1 MDRRPPPYDHLS
13 RDQLIDLVVEQAA
26 RIEQLEARNR
36 ELGAQNRALT
46 ARVAELEAENRTLRA
61 RMAELG
67 SQVRQLL
74 EKLGNPATPKNS
86 SLPPSQGQKPNR
98 PDAKGKVRPRRPG
111 FFERALHPNPDAIVK
126 RQVGFC
132 PGCGSAELRPVG
144 TKSYDHHEL
153 VATPIRT
160 TRVELEVCAC
170 GRCGKRAVAAPPP
183 GLEPGKLLGARLTG
197 FLLVLR
203 HYLDAPYRRIRLLL
217 DELFGIRLSN
227 GHLVAVMAEA
237 AAGMAPAAVA
247 IEAAIR
253 SAPVVL
259 SDETGLRVAGTN
271 SFVWMFRTAFD
282 IRFLVD
288 RTRSKKVVAALLAD
302 ARPECWI
309 SDRYGGQQGWAAEHQ
324 TCLAH
329 LRRACVRAVER
340 GDTAF
345 AAALEQAV
353 LDILAWDG
361 RKPEWADATLAARW
375 QDMER
380 RLDRIVAIAPLHPEG
395 ETLRRWVKAHRAEL
409 TLCLRRRDVPATN
422 NASERA
428 LRPIVTAR
436 KVFGCCRSWEGARVM
451 ADIRTV
457 LMTARARGLRVM
469 DALSVALAGGVLP
482 PGAKPV
488 PAG

>member
-1 MDRRPPPYDHLS
+1 MP
-13 RDQLIDLVVEQAA
+13 
-26 RIEQLEARNR
+26 
-36 ELGAQNRALT
+36 
-46 ARVAELEAENRTLRA
+46 RA
-61 RMAELG
+61 R
-67 SQVRQLL
+67 
-74 EKLGNPATPKNS
+74 PD
-86 SLPPSQGQKPNR
+86 R
-98 PDAKGKVRPRRPG
+98 PDAKGKARPRRPG
-111 FFERALHPNPDAIVK
+111 FFERPLPPHPDAIVK

-132 PGCGSAELRPVG
+132 PGCGSAERRPVG
-144 TKSYDHHEL
+144 TKSYDPHEL
-153 VATPIRT
+153 VAAPIRT
-160 TRVELEVCAC
+160 TRVEPEVRAC
-170 GRCGKRAVAAPPP
+170 GRCGTRAVAAPPP
-183 GLEPGKLLGARLTG
+183 GLAPGKRLGARLTG

-203 HYLDAPYRRIRLLL
+203 HYLDAPYRRLL
-217 DELFGIRLSN
+217 DELFGSKLSH
-227 GHLVAVMAEA
+227 GHLVAVMA
-237 AAGMAPAAVA
+237 AAVDD

-288 RTRSKKVVAALLAD
+288 RTRSKQVIAALLAD
-302 ARPECWI
+302 ARPACWI
-309 SDRYGGQQGWAAEHQ
+309 SDRYGGQQGWGLEHQ

-329 LRRACVRAVER
+329 LRRACVKAIER

-361 RKPEWADATLAARW
+361 RKPAWADATLNARL
-375 QDMER
+375 QAMER
-380 RLDRIVAIAPLHPEG
+380 RLDRIVGIAPLHAEG
-395 ETLRRWVKAHRAEL
+395 ERLRRWVKAHRGEL

-428 LRPIVTAR
+428 LRPVVTAR

-469 DALSVALAGGVLP
+469 DALGVALAGGVLP

>member
-1 MDRRPPPYDHLS
+1 MDRRPTPYDHLS

-36 ELGAQNRALT
+36 ALEAQNGALT
-46 ARVAELEAENRTLRA
+46 ARVAEQADRITALE
-61 RMAELG
+61 

-74 EKLGNPATPKNS
+74 EKLGNPPTPKNS
-86 SLPPSQGQKPNR
+86 SLPPSQGKKPNR
-98 PDAKGKVRPRRPG
+98 PDAKGKARPRRPG

-126 RQVGFC
+126 RQVGSC

-153 VATPIRT
+153 VAAPIRT

-170 GRCGKRAVAAPPP
+170 GRCGRRAVAAPPP
-183 GLEPGKLLGARLTG
+183 GLEPGQLLGERLTG

-237 AAGMAPAAVA
+237 AAGMAPAVAA

-259 SDETGLRVAGTN
+259 SDETGLRVGGRN
-271 SFVWMFRTAFD
+271 GFVWMFRTAFD

-345 AAALEQAV
+345 AAALEQTV

-469 DALSVALAGGVLP
+469 DAIGVALAGDVLP
-482 PGAKPV
+482 PGADPV
-488 PAG
+488 PVG

>member
-1 MDRRPPPYDHLS
+1 
-13 RDQLIDLVVEQAA
+13 
-26 RIEQLEARNR
+26 
-36 ELGAQNRALT
+36 
-46 ARVAELEAENRTLRA
+46 
-61 RMAELG
+61 MA
-67 SQVRQLL
+67 
-74 EKLGNPATPKNS
+74 
-86 SLPPSQGQKPNR
+86 
-98 PDAKGKVRPRRPG
+98 
-111 FFERALHPNPDAIVK
+111 
-126 RQVGFC
+126 
-132 PGCGSAELRPVG
+132 
-144 TKSYDHHEL
+144 
-153 VATPIRT
+153 
-160 TRVELEVCAC
+160 
-170 GRCGKRAVAAPPP
+170 
-183 GLEPGKLLGARLTG
+183 
-197 FLLVLR
+197 
-203 HYLDAPYRRIRLLL
+203 
-217 DELFGIRLSN
+217 
-227 GHLVAVMAEA
+227 
-237 AAGMAPAAVA
+237 A

-259 SDETGLRVAGTN
+259 SDETGLRVGGRN
-271 SFVWMFRTAFD
+271 GFVWMFRTAFD

-380 RLDRIVAIAPLHPEG
+380 RLDRIVAIEPLHPEG

-469 DALSVALAGGVLP
+469 DAIGVALAGDILP

>member
-1 MDRRPPPYDHLS
+1 MDRRLTPYDHLS
-13 RDQLIDLVVEQAA
+13 RDQLLDLVVEQAA
-26 RIEQLEARNR
+26 RIEKLEARNR
-36 ELGAQNRALT
+36 ELEAQNGALT
-46 ARVAELEAENRTLRA
+46 ARVAEQADRITALE
-61 RMAELG
+61 

-74 EKLGNPATPKNS
+74 EKLGNPPTPKNS
-86 SLPPSQGQKPNR
+86 GLPPSQGKKPNR
-98 PDAKGKVRPRRPG
+98 PDAKGKARPRRPG
-111 FFERALHPNPDAIVK
+111 FFERALHPNPDVIVK
-126 RQVGFC
+126 HQVGFC

-153 VATPIRT
+153 PAAPIRT
-160 TRVELEVCAC
+160 TRVGLEVCAC
-170 GRCGKRAVAAPPP
+170 GRCGRRAVAAPPP
-183 GLEPGKLLGARLTG
+183 GLEPGKLLGERLTG

-237 AAGMAPAAVA
+237 AAGMAPAVA
-247 IEAAIR
+247 AIGAAIR
-253 SAPVVL
+253 RAPVGL
-259 SDETGLRVAGTN
+259 SDETGLRVGGRN
-271 SFVWMFRTAFD
+271 GFVWMFRTAFD
-282 IRFLVD
+282 IRCLVD

-309 SDRYGGQQGWAAEHQ
+309 SDRYGGQQGWAAEHR

-329 LRRACVRAVER
+329 LRRAVAR

-361 RKPEWADATLAARW
+361 RKPGWADARLAARW

-380 RLDRIVAIAPLHPEG
+380 RLDRIVAIEPLHPEG

-422 NASERA
+422 NASARA

-469 DALSVALAGGVLP
+469 DAIGVALAGGVLP

-488 PAG
+488 LAG